1 MSRRRSRRGRLSTV
15 DTQARNR
22 AVLVITLG
30 VLGVGALA
38 LLAVS
43 FAYTPETIVDGGP
56 LASLRVAPCPGCVL
70 CGMSR
75 AFCAASHLRLDEA
88 FAFNP
93 LVAVIYPLVWALA
106 IGGPWLAWSRFGKR
120 PRFERVE
127 HAHTGS
133 RPTLA
138 GTRARS

>member
-1 MSRRRSRRGRLSTV
+1 M
-15 DTQARNR
+15 
-22 AVLVITLG
+22 LVITLSI
-30 VLGVGALA
+30 LAVGALA

-56 LASLRVAPCPGCVL
+56 LASLRVAPCPGCAL

-106 IGGPWLAWSRFGKR
+106 IGGPWLAWSRWKSR
-120 PRFERVE
+120 PQLERVE
-127 HAHTGS
+127 VARTAERATLAVGGAGS
-133 RPTLA
+133 CPTLA